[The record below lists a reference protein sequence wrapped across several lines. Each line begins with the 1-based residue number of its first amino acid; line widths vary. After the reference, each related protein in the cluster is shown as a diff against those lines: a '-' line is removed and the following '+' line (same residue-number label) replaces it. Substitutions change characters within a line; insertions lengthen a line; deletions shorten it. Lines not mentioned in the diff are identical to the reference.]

1 MEDFQALWFLEIHRD
16 RALVSIHREKV
27 RRFWGKMRRDLWCI
41 LGQWSSRWTPGP
53 YRSVR
58 KSERGEMR

>member
-27 RRFWGKMRRDLWCI
+27 RRFWG
-41 LGQWSSRWTPGP
+41 RWYVIFGAFSDNGAAGGLQDPIGL
-53 YRSVR
+53 
-58 KSERGEMR
+58 